1 MCEGRS
7 SDEAWVAVADRVT
20 ARDEL
25 NADLAE
31 IVARE
36 LREAVEAHGQATLA
50 VPGGTTPGP
59 FLQLLSLENAP
70 WEKVRVML
78 TDERFVPESSERSN
92 TRLIRQTLL
101 QNRAAAAS
109 FVPFY
114 APGDAPEDVIDTLI
128 EGVSAVLPLDVC
140 ILGMGED
147 MHTASLFPGADRL
160 QEALSPDA
168 PALLPMRAPGA
179 PEARMTLSAPILRA
193 ARSLHLL
200 IMGEGKQMALERAM
214 AEGPAEEA
222 PVRFVLTAPTPITI
236 HYAD

>member
-1 MCEGRS
+1 MIP
-7 SDEAWVAVADRVT
+7 VILHYT
-20 ARDEL
+20 TRDEL

-36 LREAVEAHGQATLA
+36 LTEAVEARGQATLA

-59 FLQLLSLENAP
+59 FLQLLSLEDAP
-70 WEKVRVML
+70 WDKIRVML
-78 TDERFVPESSERSN
+78 TDERFVPESSDRSN

-114 APGDAPEDVIDTLI
+114 APGNAPEDVLDTLTDA
-128 EGVSAVLPLDVC
+128 VSAALPLDVC

-147 MHTASLFPGADRL
+147 MHTASIFPGADKL
-160 QEALSPDA
+160 AEALSADA
-168 PALLPMRAPGA
+168 PVLLPMRAPGA
-179 PEARMTLSAPILRA
+179 PEPRMTLTAPALRA
-193 ARSLHLL
+193 AASLHLL
-200 IMGEGKQMALERAM
+200 IMGAGKQAALEQAM
-214 AEGPAEEA
+214 AEGPVEEA
-222 PVRFVLTAPTPITI
+222 PVRAVLTAPVPATV